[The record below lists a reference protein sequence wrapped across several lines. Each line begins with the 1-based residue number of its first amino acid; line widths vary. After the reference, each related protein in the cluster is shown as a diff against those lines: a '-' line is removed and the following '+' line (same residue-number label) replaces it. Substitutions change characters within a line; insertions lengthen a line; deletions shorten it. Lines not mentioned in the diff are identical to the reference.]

1 MSIELLTILMF
12 GSFFLLLAIGIPIA
26 WNMFFLALVFG
37 FITQGSGIT
46 SFIIYRTWEMM
57 GSFSLI
63 AIPLFVFMANMLQ
76 DSGVADDLLGA
87 IYRWMGPLRG
97 GLGMATVLV
106 CTILAAM
113 VGLVG
118 AGITIV
124 GLVALPAM
132 LNRKYD
138 KSIALGS
145 VMAGGGLA
153 ILIPPSVL
161 FIIYGVNAAQSIG
174 KLFMGGIGPGLVL
187 ATLYITYIGVRSYL
201 NPALCPAVP
210 EEERVSFREKVVS
223 LRAIFL
229 PTVLILGVLGSI
241 YFGIATP
248 GEAAGVGAA
257 GAAIC
262 AAIRGKLT
270 WNNLSQSVYRTIKTV
285 GLIMWIAFA
294 AYSFV
299 GIYTLAGGSEFISGL
314 LTGLPFG
321 RWGVLIIIMLILIM
335 LGMVLDVIGL
345 VVLTVPIFVPIITAL
360 GFNPLW
366 FGIIFNVNMQIAFMS
381 PPFGLGMFYLKAV
394 TPPEITMSDIY
405 RAVWPFIILQLIGL
419 ALIIVFPPI
428 ALWLPGKMMK

>member
-26 WNMFFLALVFG
+26 WTMLFLALVFG

-46 SFIIYRTWEMM
+46 SFILYRTWEMM
-57 GSFSLI
+57 NSFSLI

-87 IYRWMGPLRG
+87 IYRWMGPLKG

-174 KLFMGGIGPGLVL
+174 KLFMGGIGPG
-187 ATLYITYIGVRSYL
+187 
-201 NPALCPAVP
+201 
-210 EEERVSFREKVVS
+210 F
-223 LRAIFL
+223 
-229 PTVLILGVLGSI
+229 
-241 YFGIATP
+241 
-248 GEAAGVGAA
+248 
-257 GAAIC
+257 
-262 AAIRGKLT
+262 
-270 WNNLSQSVYRTIKTV
+270 
-285 GLIMWIAFA
+285 
-294 AYSFV
+294 
-299 GIYTLAGGSEFISGL
+299 
-314 LTGLPFG
+314 
-321 RWGVLIIIMLILIM
+321 
-335 LGMVLDVIGL
+335 
-345 VVLTVPIFVPIITAL
+345 
-360 GFNPLW
+360 
-366 FGIIFNVNMQIAFMS
+366 
-381 PPFGLGMFYLKAV
+381 
-394 TPPEITMSDIY
+394 
-405 RAVWPFIILQLIGL
+405 
-419 ALIIVFPPI
+419 
-428 ALWLPGKMMK
+428 

>member
-1 MSIELLTILMF
+1 MSIETLTILMF
-12 GSFFLLLAIGIPIA
+12 GAFFLLLAIGIPIA

-174 KLFMGGIGPGLVL
+174 KLFMGGIGPGLLL
-187 ATLYITYIGVRSYL
+187 ATMYVTYIGVRSYL
-201 NPALCPAVP
+201 NPALGPAVP
-210 EEERVSFREKVVS
+210 KEERVSFREKVVS
-223 LRAIFL
+223 LKAILL
-229 PTVLILGVLGSI
+229 PTVLIIGVLGSI
-241 YFGIATP
+241 YLGIATP

-262 AAIRGKLT
+262 AAIRKQLT
-270 WNNLSQSVYRTIKTV
+270 WKNLSQSVYRTIKTV

-299 GIYTLAGGSEFISGL
+299 GIYTLAGGADFISGM

-321 RWGVLIIIMLILIM
+321 RWGILIIIMLILIM

-360 GFNPLW
+360 GFDPLW

-394 TPPEITMSDIY
+394 TPPEISMGDIY

-419 ALIIVFPPI
+419 ALIIIFPPI
-428 ALWLPGKMMK
+428 ALWLPTKMMR

>member
-26 WNMFFLALVFG
+26 WTMLFLALVFG

-46 SFIIYRTWEMM
+46 SFILYRTWEMM
-57 GSFSLI
+57 NSFSLI

-201 NPALCPAVP
+201 NPALCPPVP
-210 EEERVSFREKVVS
+210 EEERVPFREKVVS

-241 YFGIATP
+241 YLGIATP

-262 AAIRGKLT
+262 AAVRGKLT
-270 WNNLSQSVYRTIKTV
+270 WQNLSQSVYRTIKTV

-299 GIYTLAGGSEFISGL
+299 GIYTLAGGAEFISGL
-314 LTGLPFG
+314 LSGLPFG
-321 RWGVLIIIMLILIM
+321 RWGILIIIMLILIM

-366 FGIIFNVNMQIAFMS
+366 FGIVFNVNMQIAFLS

-394 TPPEITMSDIY
+394 TPPEITMGDIY